1 MARPHKHEVP
11 QKPNA
16 CSQKGS
22 KTLLSCRV
30 CPTTVYKR
38 LQDLKNKFFL
48 LCRRRQPM
56 RWQSPSLFFLT
67 FCNEFWFVVGWIQ
80 EHESFWV
87 GHLKY
92 PVGYL
97 KHPTQPKLL
106 SRKKKKRKKKTK
118 KKKQVRHFSFSPS
131 DVSFKPW
138 LGGLKNMKDFGSDI

>member
-1 MARPHKHEVP
+1 M
-11 QKPNA
+11 
-16 CSQKGS
+16 
-22 KTLLSCRV
+22 
-30 CPTTVYKR
+30 
-38 LQDLKNKFFL
+38 
-48 LCRRRQPM
+48 
-56 RWQSPSLFFLT
+56 
-67 FCNEFWFVVGWIQ
+67 VGWIQ

-106 SRKKKKRKKKTK
+106 SRKKKNE
-118 KKKQVRHFSFSPS
+118 KKKQVRHFSFLPS